1 MTDKIVTYTP
11 EQAEQLVAGYKAGE
25 AVEALALQMGK
36 SVRSVIAKLSR
47 EGVYVAKAK
56 AAGTAQ
62 RMTKATMVAAIS
74 AAAAASET
82 LASLEKASHED
93 LEVLFRFLVK

>member
-47 EGVYVAKAK
+47 EGVYQAKAK
-56 AAGTAQ
+56 TGTAQ
-62 RMTKATMVAAIS
+62 RVTKSVMPLSLPLWTQKLWHRLKKPATKTS
-74 AAAAASET
+74 KCCLS
-82 LASLEKASHED
+82 SL
-93 LEVLFRFLVK
+93 

>member
-56 AAGTAQ
+56 TAGTAA
-62 RMTKATMVAAIS
+62 RMTKSVMVAAIS
-74 AAAAASET
+74 AAAASET

>member
-47 EGVYVAKAK
+47 EGVYVAKTK
-56 AAGTAQ
+56 ATGTAT
-62 RMTKATMVAAIS
+62 RMTKSVMVAAIS
-74 AAAAASET
+74 AAAASET
-82 LASLEKASHED
+82 LSSLEKASHED
-93 LEVLFRFLVK
+93 LEVLFKFLVK

>member
-25 AVEALALQMGK
+25 AVEALALQMGM

-56 AAGTAQ
+56 ATGTAT
-62 RMTKATMVAAIS
+62 RMTKSVMVAAIS
-74 AAAAASET
+74 AAAASET

>member
-56 AAGTAQ
+56 TAGTAT
-62 RMTKATMVAAIS
+62 RMTKSVMVAAIS
-74 AAAAASET
+74 AAAASET

-93 LEVLFRFLVK
+93 LEVLFKFLVK

>member
-56 AAGTAQ
+56 ATGTAQ
-62 RMTKATMVAAIS
+62 RMTKSTMVAAIS
-74 AAAAASET
+74 AAAASET

>member
-56 AAGTAQ
+56 TAGTAG
-62 RMTKATMVAAIS
+62 RMTKSVMVAAIS
-74 AAAAASET
+74 AAAASET

-93 LEVLFRFLVK
+93 LEVLFNFLVK

>member
-47 EGVYVAKAK
+47 EGVYQAKAK
-56 AAGTAQ
+56 TGTAT
-62 RMTKATMVAAIS
+62 RVTKAVMVAAVS
-74 AAAAASET
+74 AALGVDT
-82 LASLEKASHED
+82 LVSLEKASHED
-93 LEVLFRFLVK
+93 LEVLFKHFAK